1 MPFDALLLP
10 PRPRLL
16 AELLDEHGAT
26 GVPLEAL
33 ETHKHAQRERF
44 APSFWHQH
52 QTWLPVGLIGSVTC
66 MAVSGGLAN
75 GMAPAS
81 MLPSG
86 LTLGW
91 LGVMTLLIVFGV
103 FRVSAGA
110 DWEERWVAPEALAD
124 LGVPPR
130 IAWLART
137 LIAEASGTSLILG
150 ELKRQ
155 EVVLDPYLLLECD
168 GERVCLGIWD
178 DDRIIAAAA

>member
-1 MPFDALLLP
+1 MRRSMAWRSGEGSCARSIAQAPTTAARRIGTMPFDALLAP
-10 PRPRLL
+10 ARPRRLVDIL
-16 AELLDEHGAT
+16 ADWHIT
-26 GVPLEAL
+26 PVSLEAL
-33 ETHKHAQRERF
+33 AEHRQAQLARF

-91 LGVMTLLIVFGV
+91 LSVMTLLIVFGV

-110 DWEERWVAPEALAD
+110 NWEERWVAPEALAD

-137 LIAEASGTSLILG
+137 VIAET
-150 ELKRQ
+150 
-155 EVVLDPYLLLECD
+155 
-168 GERVCLGIWD
+168 
-178 DDRIIAAAA
+178 

>member
-16 AELLDEHGAT
+16 AELLDEHGTT

-33 ETHKHAQRERF
+33 ETHKQIQLERF

-81 MLPSG
+81 FLPSG
-86 LTLGW
+86 LTLIW
-91 LGVMTLLIVFGV
+91 LSVMTLLIVFGV
-103 FRVSAGA
+103 FRVTAGA
-110 DWEERWVAPEALAD
+110 NWEEHWVAPEALAD
-124 LGVPPR
+124 LGVPPGV
-130 IAWLART
+130 AWLARSLLRAAPSAT
-137 LIAEASGTSLILG
+137 LILG

-178 DDRIIAAAA
+178 EDRIIAAA